1 MMRQAIGIDIGGT
14 GVRGARVSA
23 DGEIIEHIGEATA
36 RSAAAVLAQ
45 ADALI
50 RRLDGP
56 GVCAVGVGVPSR
68 VDYKTARVFP
78 GGYVDLSGP
87 PLASRLTAHGSRPLT
102 CHNDATM
109 ALVAE
114 ARVGAARGCADVV
127 MLTIGTG
134 IGGAAMLDGKIVHGK
149 GTAGQLGHITVAH
162 DGLACVCGRRG
173 CLETM
178 SSGTSL
184 GRHIAEAGLAADT
197 KAEDLLTRTDAAAK
211 AVLAR
216 WIGPLRSGIDS
227 LVASFDPDKLVLG
240 GGLGH
245 AACQALAGF
254 PEVTDWFHA
263 EIVPAALGSKAGVI
277 GAALAAL
284 DEAA

>member
-1 MMRQAIGIDIGGT
+1 MRQAIGIDIGGT
-14 GVRGARVSA
+14 GIRGARVAS
-23 DGEIIEHIGEATA
+23 DGDILDHLGEATA
-36 RSAAAVLAQ
+36 SSPSAVMAQ
-45 ADALI
+45 IDGLI
-50 RRLDGP
+50 GKLDGP
-56 GVCAVGVGVPSR
+56 GVCAIGVGVPSR
-68 VDYKTARVFP
+68 VDYKSSRVFP

-87 PLASRLTAHGSRPLT
+87 PLANRLRSHGGRPVT

-109 ALVAE
+109 AMVAE

-134 IGGAAMLDGKIVHGK
+134 IGGAVLLGGRIVHGK

-162 DGLACVCGRRG
+162 AGLVCGCGRKG

-184 GRHIAEAGLAADT
+184 GRLLAEAGLAADT
-197 KAEDLLTRTDAAAK
+197 RAEDLLTRRDAAAK
-211 AVLAR
+211 AVVAR

-227 LVASFDPDKLVLG
+227 LVASFDPDRVVLG
-240 GGLGH
+240 GGLGD
-245 AACQALAGF
+245 AACQALAAF
-254 PEVTDWFHA
+254 PAGSDWFQT
-263 EIVPAALGSKAGVI
+263 EVVPAILGGKAGVI

-284 DEAA
+284 DNVK